1 MMCAPCCSGLSVTE
15 ASELVLALTTEADA
29 ERAQQL
35 AQAVLERR
43 LVACV
48 SMHAVQS
55 HYRWEGALQCSHE
68 VQLLMKTSAQ
78 HLDALRSVVAELHS
92 YDTPEWLS
100 WPATSSPAYGA
111 WALAE
116 LSLDASPPAP

>member
-1 MMCAPCCSGLSVTE
+1 MTDAKG
-15 ASELVLALTTEADA
+15 LVLALTTEASA
-29 ERAQQL
+29 ERAQHL
-35 AQAVLERR
+35 ADALLERH

-55 HYRWEGALQCSHE
+55 FYRWEGALQRSHE
-68 VQLLMKTSAQ
+68 VQLLMKTSPQ
-78 HLDALRSVVAELHS
+78 QLEALRAAVSELHS

-100 WPATSSPAYGA
+100 WPVTASPAYGS

-116 LSLDASPPAP
+116 LSSGASPPAA